1 MFWETDFEKTSFLA
15 GMGKSLE
22 VLYSHLEHYAGIDT
36 DVEDLMS
43 KPENKEHAYLIS
55 HIENLEGIW
64 DYFEKGKAIEPH
76 SGPATLNGLNMEE
89 LPHLHGLINF
99 YKKNITAYK
108 RHCSRCG
115 YEGTGHF
122 PTNPKEKDPDKMRMS
137 CPHCGRVVHYI

>member
-1 MFWETDFEKTSFLA
+1 MIVSEEVKKDVTKLSDKNTEKPLTSAEEYVKIEFPI
-15 GMGKSLE
+15 E
-22 VLYSHLEHYAGIDT
+22 
-36 DVEDLMS
+36 
-43 KPENKEHAYLIS
+43 KEESSVRYC
-55 HIENLEGIW
+55 
-64 DYFEKGKAIEPH
+64 PV
-76 SGPATLNGLNMEE
+76 GPNRFR
-89 LPHLHGLINF
+89 INF